1 MTDYD
6 DSEYDNNADHDDWQ
20 QLLMM
25 MTLLVMIIMMTILM
39 PMTVMMTVMMTMEGH
54 KGQGLKFPPTTKA
67 AMIGLNYII
76 SVFILLPWT
85 MQSLNWWV
93 GWAVHM
99 KGPLVQWGPYGPM
112 DMTTTSVETWTHIHA
127 VKPALNCCVTHI
139 INNWISQSLPQSL
152 NKWLIV

>member
-1 MTDYD
+1 
-6 DSEYDNNADHDDWQ
+6 
-20 QLLMM
+20 

-85 MQSLNWWV
+85 MQSLN
-93 GWAVHM
+93 
-99 KGPLVQWGPYGPM
+99 
-112 DMTTTSVETWTHIHA
+112 
-127 VKPALNCCVTHI
+127 
-139 INNWISQSLPQSL
+139 
-152 NKWLIV
+152 